1 MIERIIH
8 WSVFNRF
15 FVLLTTLILVG
26 AGLFAFKNTPV
37 DAIPDLSDV
46 QVIIKTSYPGQAPQV
61 VEDQVTYPL
70 TTAMLSVPGAQT
82 VRGYSFFGD
91 SYVYIIFDD
100 DTDLYWARSRV
111 LEYLSQVAPSLPD
124 SAKPQLGPDAT
135 GVGWVYLYA
144 LIDKT
149 GQHDISQLR
158 SIQDWFLKYELQTVD
173 GVSEVAAIGGMVKQY
188 QVMVN
193 PDKLR
198 AYDIPLSLIQ
208 TAISQGN
215 QEVGASVVEMAEA
228 EYMVTASGYIQSVA
242 DLDAIPLGLNVN
254 GTPLLLG
261 DVADIKV
268 GPQMRRGIAELNGE
282 GETVGGVVVMRYGE
296 NAQKTINGVKAK
308 LAALKKG
315 LPDGVEI
322 VTVYD
327 RSGLIERAVDNLWS
341 KLIEELAVVALVCV
355 VFLFHVRSSIV
366 AIISLP
372 LGILVS
378 FIIMYFQGINAN
390 IMSLGGI
397 AIAIGAMTDG
407 AIVMIE
413 NMHKHMEAYTKDKP
427 LTNEARWQLVAKSA
441 SEVGPALFFSLLIIT
456 VSFLPVFI
464 LEAQEGRMFAPL
476 AYTKTYAMAASA
488 GLAITLVPV
497 LMGYFI
503 RGKVIS
509 EHKNPV
515 NRALIAGYKPILK
528 LVLTYPKATI
538 VAALVITWVGFSPLD
553 KIGSEF
559 IPPLDEGDLMYMPT
573 TYPGISIGKA
583 RELLQQT
590 DKLIRTVPEVQS
602 VFGKVGR
609 AETATDPAPLTMIET
624 FIQLKPKSEWR
635 DGVTTES
642 LKQEFDKLVQFPGLT
657 NAWVM
662 PIKTRIDML
671 ATGIKTPVGIKVAGS
686 DLAVIQKIGQQL
698 ETVLKDYPGTASVYS
713 ERVAGGRYIKVD
725 IDRVKAARF
734 GLNIADVQQVVA
746 TAIGGMNVTQT
757 VEGLERYPV
766 NLRYPQDYRDSPEQL
781 QKLPIVT
788 PKGQR
793 IALADVANVYV
804 EDGPPGIKSENARI
818 NGWTFIDI
826 DGVDI
831 GSYVAGAKAKVAS
844 EVDLPA
850 GYSISWA
857 GQYEYMERAQEKL
870 SYVLPL
876 TLAIII
882 VLLYLNF
889 RSFAEVAIIM
899 GTLPL
904 AMIGGIW
911 LMYLEG
917 FNFSV
922 AVGVGF
928 IALAGVA
935 VEIGVIMLVY
945 LNQAYNEAQSAAKA
959 EGRAFDHQ
967 ALVASIIQ
975 GAGLRVR
982 PVMMTV
988 ATIIIGLMPILYG
1001 SGTGSE
1007 VMSRIAAPMVGGM
1020 ASAIVLTLLVLPAV
1034 YLLWK
1039 STKLEHHHKA
1049 PFSLLKTSRKYHK
1062 WLMAFLGAQF
1072 VIWSVTGAYMVF
1084 FDIDYIH
1091 GDSLVNNQQTKINS
1105 NKINYT
1111 LAELA
1116 TKYGTPDDLSLGVFI
1131 DTPVYRFSQGENK
1144 YLVDATNGELLS
1156 PLPKALAV
1164 KIAQHEY
1171 TGDGAVINT
1180 QLIEQNPP
1188 FELNPK
1194 VLPAWRVNFDNFGAP
1209 SIYISATTGEIV
1221 GKVHE
1226 WWRLFDWMFRFHV
1239 MDYQD
1244 SEADNQ
1250 LLFWTVLFGLL
1261 AATCGLCLTF
1271 YRIFK
1276 SNTPFVT
1283 PVKQPLTSNLSSRG
1297 AINE

>member
-1 MIERIIH
+1 MIERIIQ

-15 FVLLTTLILVG
+15 FVLLLTLILIG
-26 AGLFAFKNTPV
+26 FGLFAFNKTPV

-70 TTAMLSVPGAQT
+70 TTAMLSVPGAKT
-82 VRGYSFFGD
+82 VRGFSFFGD

-100 DTDLYWARSRV
+100 DTDVYWARSRV
-111 LEYLSQVAPSLPD
+111 LEYLSQVAASLPS

-144 LIDKT
+144 IVDKT

-158 SIQDWFLKYELQTVD
+158 SIQDWFLKYELQTVE

-188 QVMVN
+188 QVVVN

-198 AYDIPLSLIQ
+198 AYNIPLSMIQ
-208 TAISQGN
+208 TAIQQGN

-228 EYMVTASGYIQSVA
+228 EYMVTASGYIKSIA
-242 DLDAIPLGLNVN
+242 DLSIIPLGINN
-254 GTPLLLG
+254 KGTPLLLQ
-261 DVADIKV
+261 DVADITI
-268 GPQMRRGIAELNGE
+268 GPQMRRGVAELNGE
-282 GETVGGVVVMRYGE
+282 GETVGGVVVMRFGE
-296 NAQKTINGVKAK
+296 NAQKTIKGVKEK
-308 LAALKKG
+308 LETLKQS
-315 LPDGVEI
+315 LPAGVEV

-327 RSGLIERAVDNLWS
+327 RSNLIENAVDNLQG
-341 KLIEELAVVALVCV
+341 KLIEELAVVAIVCI
-355 VFLFHVRSSIV
+355 VFLFHLRSSLV

-413 NMHKHMEAYTKDKP
+413 NMHKHLEAYSKDKP
-427 LTNEARWQLVAKSA
+427 LTNEARWQIVAKSA

-488 GLAITLVPV
+488 GLAITLIPV

-503 RGKVIS
+503 RGKIIP
-509 EHKNPV
+509 ERKNPI
-515 NRALIAGYKPILK
+515 NRMLIASYMPFLK
-528 LVLTYPKATI
+528 TVLRFPKLTLM
-538 VAALVITWVGFSPLD
+538 AACVITWLGFMPLN

-559 IPPLDEGDLMYMPT
+559 IPSLDEGDLMYMPT

-590 DKLIRTVPEVQS
+590 NKLISTLPEVEN

-624 FIQLKPKSEWR
+624 FIQLKPQSQWR
-635 DGVTTES
+635 AGVTTLS
-642 LKQEFDKLVQFPGLT
+642 LKKELDTLVKFPGVT

-686 DLAVIQKIGQQL
+686 DINVIQRIGL
-698 ETVLKDYPGTASVYS
+698 DIESLLGEVTGTASVYS

-725 IDRVKAARF
+725 INRVKAARY

-746 TAIGGMNVTQT
+746 TAIGGLNVAQT
-757 VEGLERYPV
+757 VEGLERYPI

-781 QKLPIVT
+781 KLLPIVT
-788 PKGQR
+788 QLGQR
-793 IALADVANVYV
+793 IALADVAHIYI
-804 EDGPPGIKSENARI
+804 EEGPPSIKSENARI
-818 NGWTFIDI
+818 NGWTYIDI
-826 DGVDI
+826 ENIDI
-831 GSYVAGAKAKVAS
+831 GSYVIEAKKKLS
-844 EVDLPA
+844 TELSLPA
-850 GYSISWA
+850 GYSITWA
-857 GQYEYMERAQEKL
+857 GQYEYMERAKAKL
-870 SYVLPL
+870 TYVLPL
-876 TLAIII
+876 TFAIII
-882 VLLYLNF
+882 VLLYLCF
-889 RSFAEVAIIM
+889 RNFAEVAIIM

-911 LMYLEG
+911 LLYLEG

-945 LNQAYNEAQSAAKA
+945 LNQAYCQTKSYCEQNSQPFDQAALTKA
-959 EGRAFDHQ
+959 
-967 ALVASIIQ
+967 IIE
-975 GAGLRVR
+975 GAGMRVR
-982 PVMMTV
+982 PIMMTV

-1001 SGTGSE
+1001 TGTGSE

-1034 YLLWK
+1034 YFLWRK
-1039 STKLEHHHKA
+1039 NQIIPTK
-1049 PFSLLKTSRKYHK
+1049 
-1062 WLMAFLGAQF
+1062 
-1072 VIWSVTGAYMVF
+1072 
-1084 FDIDYIH
+1084 
-1091 GDSLVNNQQTKINS
+1091 
-1105 NKINYT
+1105 
-1111 LAELA
+1111 
-1116 TKYGTPDDLSLGVFI
+1116 
-1131 DTPVYRFSQGENK
+1131 
-1144 YLVDATNGELLS
+1144 
-1156 PLPKALAV
+1156 
-1164 KIAQHEY
+1164 
-1171 TGDGAVINT
+1171 
-1180 QLIEQNPP
+1180 
-1188 FELNPK
+1188 
-1194 VLPAWRVNFDNFGAP
+1194 
-1209 SIYISATTGEIV
+1209 
-1221 GKVHE
+1221 
-1226 WWRLFDWMFRFHV
+1226 
-1239 MDYQD
+1239 
-1244 SEADNQ
+1244 
-1250 LLFWTVLFGLL
+1250 
-1261 AATCGLCLTF
+1261 
-1271 YRIFK
+1271 
-1276 SNTPFVT
+1276 
-1283 PVKQPLTSNLSSRG
+1283 
-1297 AINE
+1297 